1 MPKTFLTDN
10 LFIRDKFAKAMFAN
24 PVNSDYVIKY
34 ILALEQKENI
44 EILSY
49 EVLYPEINTF
59 KNLKDRVTDA
69 YGVLN
74 TSDGL
79 VLLNTEFNSH
89 YTNEGY
95 LKNLVYV
102 CHMLLKY
109 ADVSLGKVYTKCI
122 QININNFDIY
132 KEGKFVY
139 KDEIFQKYR
148 DKENFILTR
157 YHINVALLR
166 KMSYDDIRKLNRN
179 GLEYL
184 SLICITDNKKAFI
197 GDEMLLRIVKE
208 LKEMQR
214 NYDEL
219 IYYDPKKFHEAEM
232 KEISFEDGK
241 AVGIEQGTEQT
252 KLANAKECIKNG
264 ISKELILKS
273 IAITE
278 EDYNMLVSEIQ
289 KEAKNK

>member
-10 LFIRDKFAKAMFAN
+10 LFIRDKFAKAIFAN

-74 TSDGL
+74 TSEGL
-79 VLLNTEFNSH
+79 VLLNTEFNCN
-89 YTNEGY
+89 YTNESF
-95 LKNLVYV
+95 LKNLVYI

-109 ADVSLGKVYTKCI
+109 ADVSSGKVYTKCI
-122 QININNFDIY
+122 QININNFDVY
-132 KEGKFVY
+132 GEGKFVY
-139 KDEIFQKYR
+139 KEEIFPKYR
-148 DKENFILTR
+148 DKENVMLTR
-157 YHINVALLR
+157 YNINVALLR
-166 KMSYDDIRKLNRN
+166 KMSYDDIRKLNRD

-184 SLICITDNKKAFI
+184 SLICITNNKKTFI
-197 GDEMLLRIVKE
+197 GDKIMLRIVKE
-208 LKEMQR
+208 LDAMQK

-232 KEISFEDGK
+232 KEI
-241 AVGIEQGTEQT
+241 AIEKSNLAIAKKLIEKGST
-252 KLANAKECIKNG
+252 KDFVIEITD
-264 ISKELILKS
+264 
-273 IAITE
+273 ITE
-278 EDYNMLVSEIQ
+278 NQYEDLVNEIQ
-289 KEAKNK
+289 KETKKK

>member
-10 LFIRDKFAKAMFAN
+10 LFIRDKFAKAIFAN

-34 ILALEQKENI
+34 ILALEQKDNI

-74 TSDGL
+74 TSEGL
-79 VLLNTEFNSH
+79 VLLNTEFNCN
-89 YTNEGY
+89 YTNESF
-95 LKNLVYV
+95 LKNLVYI

-109 ADVSLGKVYTKCI
+109 ADVSSGKVYTKCI
-122 QININNFDIY
+122 QININNFDVY
-132 KEGKFVY
+132 GEGKFVY
-139 KDEIFQKYR
+139 KEEIFPKYR
-148 DKENFILTR
+148 DKENVMLTR
-157 YHINVALLR
+157 YNINVALLR
-166 KMSYDDIRKLNRN
+166 KMSYDDIRKLNRD

-184 SLICITDNKKAFI
+184 SLICITNNKKAFI
-197 GDEMLLRIVKE
+197 CDKIMLRIVKE
-208 LKEMQR
+208 LDAMQK

-232 KEISFEDGK
+232 KEI
-241 AVGIEQGTEQT
+241 AIEKSNLAIAKKLIEKGST
-252 KLANAKECIKNG
+252 KDFVIEITD
-264 ISKELILKS
+264 
-273 IAITE
+273 ITE
-278 EDYNMLVSEIQ
+278 NQYEDLVNEIQ
-289 KEAKNK
+289 KETKKK

>member
-10 LFIRDKFAKAMFAN
+10 LFIRDKFAKAIFAN

-34 ILALEQKENI
+34 ILALEQKDNI

-74 TSDGL
+74 TSEGL
-79 VLLNTEFNSH
+79 VLLNTEFNCN
-89 YTNEGY
+89 YTNESF
-95 LKNLVYV
+95 LKNLVYI

-109 ADVSLGKVYTKCI
+109 ADVSSGKVYTKCI
-122 QININNFDIY
+122 QININNFDVY
-132 KEGKFVY
+132 GEGKFVY
-139 KDEIFQKYR
+139 KEEIFPKYR
-148 DKENFILTR
+148 DKENVMLTR
-157 YHINVALLR
+157 YNINVALLR
-166 KMSYDDIRKLNRN
+166 KMSYDDIRKLNRD

-184 SLICITDNKKAFI
+184 SLICITNNKKAFA
-197 GDEMLLRIVKE
+197 GDKIMLRIVKE
-208 LKEMQR
+208 LDAMQK

-232 KEISFEDGK
+232 KEI
-241 AVGIEQGTEQT
+241 AIEKSNLAIAKKLIEKGST
-252 KLANAKECIKNG
+252 KDFVIEITD
-264 ISKELILKS
+264 
-273 IAITE
+273 ITE
-278 EDYNMLVSEIQ
+278 NQYEDLVNEIQ
-289 KEAKNK
+289 KETKKK

>member
-10 LFIRDKFAKAMFAN
+10 LFIRDKFAKAIFAN

-34 ILALEQKENI
+34 ILALEQKDNI

-74 TSDGL
+74 TSEGL
-79 VLLNTEFNSH
+79 VLLNTEFNCN
-89 YTNEGY
+89 YTNESF
-95 LKNLVYV
+95 LKNIVYI

-109 ADVSLGKVYTKCI
+109 ADVSSGKVYTKCI
-122 QININNFDIY
+122 QININNFDVY
-132 KEGKFVY
+132 GEGKFVY
-139 KDEIFQKYR
+139 KEEIFPKYR
-148 DKENFILTR
+148 DKENVMLTR
-157 YHINVALLR
+157 YNINVALLR
-166 KMSYDDIRKLNRN
+166 KMSYDDIRKLNRD

-184 SLICITDNKKAFI
+184 SLICITNNKKAFI
-197 GDEMLLRIVKE
+197 GDKMMLRIVKE
-208 LKEMQR
+208 LDAMQK

-232 KEISFEDGK
+232 KEI
-241 AVGIEQGTEQT
+241 AIEKSNLAIAKKLIEKGST
-252 KLANAKECIKNG
+252 KEFVIE
-264 ISKELILKS
+264 ITD
-273 IAITE
+273 ITE
-278 EDYNMLVSEIQ
+278 NQYEDLVNEIQ
-289 KEAKNK
+289 KETKKK

>member
-10 LFIRDKFAKAMFAN
+10 LFIRDKFAKAIFAN

-34 ILALEQKENI
+34 ILALEQKDNI

-74 TSDGL
+74 TSEGL
-79 VLLNTEFNSH
+79 VLLNTEFNCN
-89 YTNEGY
+89 YTNESF
-95 LKNLVYV
+95 LKNLVYI

-109 ADVSLGKVYTKCI
+109 ADVSSGKVYTKCI
-122 QININNFDIY
+122 QININNFDVY
-132 KEGKFVY
+132 GEGKFVY
-139 KDEIFQKYR
+139 KEEIFPKYR
-148 DKENFILTR
+148 DKENVMLTR
-157 YHINVALLR
+157 YNINVALLR
-166 KMSYDDIRKLNRN
+166 KMSYDDIRKLNRD

-184 SLICITDNKKAFI
+184 SLICITNNKKVFA
-197 GDEMLLRIVKE
+197 GDKMMLRIVKE
-208 LKEMQR
+208 LDAMQK

-232 KEISFEDGK
+232 KEI
-241 AVGIEQGTEQT
+241 AIEKSNLAIAKKLIEKGST
-252 KLANAKECIKNG
+252 KDFVIEITD
-264 ISKELILKS
+264 
-273 IAITE
+273 ITE
-278 EDYNMLVSEIQ
+278 NQYEDLVNEIQ
-289 KEAKNK
+289 KETKKK

>member
-10 LFIRDKFAKAMFAN
+10 LFIRDKFAKAIFAN

-34 ILALEQKENI
+34 ILALEQKDNI

-74 TSDGL
+74 TSEGL
-79 VLLNTEFNSH
+79 VLLNTEFNCN
-89 YTNEGY
+89 YTNESF
-95 LKNLVYV
+95 LKNLVYI

-109 ADVSLGKVYTKCI
+109 ADVSSGKVYTKCI
-122 QININNFDIY
+122 QININNFDVY
-132 KEGKFVY
+132 GEGKFVY
-139 KDEIFQKYR
+139 KEEIFPKYR
-148 DKENFILTR
+148 DKENVMLTR
-157 YHINVALLR
+157 YNINVALLR
-166 KMSYDDIRKLNRN
+166 KMSYDDIRKLNRD

-184 SLICITDNKKAFI
+184 SLICITNNKKAFI
-197 GDEMLLRIVKE
+197 GDKMMLRIVKE
-208 LKEMQR
+208 LDAMQK

-232 KEISFEDGK
+232 KEL
-241 AVGIEQGTEQT
+241 AIEKSNLAIAKKLIEKGST
-252 KLANAKECIKNG
+252 KDFVIEITD
-264 ISKELILKS
+264 
-273 IAITE
+273 ITE
-278 EDYNMLVSEIQ
+278 NQYEDLVNKIQ
-289 KEAKNK
+289 KETKKK

>member
-10 LFIRDKFAKAMFAN
+10 LFIRDKFAMAIFAN

-34 ILALEQKENI
+34 ILALEQKDNI

-74 TSDGL
+74 TSEGL
-79 VLLNTEFNSH
+79 VLLNTEFNCN
-89 YTNEGY
+89 YTNESF
-95 LKNLVYV
+95 LKNLVYI

-109 ADVSLGKVYTKCI
+109 ADVSSGKVYTKCI
-122 QININNFDIY
+122 QININNFDVY
-132 KEGKFVY
+132 GEGKFVY
-139 KDEIFQKYR
+139 KEEIFPKYR
-148 DKENFILTR
+148 DKENVMLTR
-157 YHINVALLR
+157 YNINVALLR
-166 KMSYDDIRKLNRN
+166 KMSYDDIRKLNRD

-184 SLICITDNKKAFI
+184 SLICITNNKKAFI
-197 GDEMLLRIVKE
+197 GDKIMLRIVKE
-208 LKEMQR
+208 LDAMQK

-232 KEISFEDGK
+232 KEI
-241 AVGIEQGTEQT
+241 AIEKSNLAIAKKLIEKGST
-252 KLANAKECIKNG
+252 KDFVIEITD
-264 ISKELILKS
+264 
-273 IAITE
+273 ITE
-278 EDYNMLVSEIQ
+278 NQYEDLVNEIQ
-289 KEAKNK
+289 KETKKK

>member
-10 LFIRDKFAKAMFAN
+10 LFIRDKFAKAIFAN

-74 TSDGL
+74 TSEGL
-79 VLLNTEFNSH
+79 VLLNTEFNCN
-89 YTNEGY
+89 YTNESF
-95 LKNLVYV
+95 LKNLVYI

-109 ADVSLGKVYTKCI
+109 ADVSSGKVYTKCI
-122 QININNFDIY
+122 QININNFDVY
-132 KEGKFVY
+132 GEGKFVY
-139 KDEIFQKYR
+139 KEEIFPKYR
-148 DKENFILTR
+148 DKENVMLTR
-157 YHINVALLR
+157 YNINVALLR
-166 KMSYDDIRKLNRN
+166 KMSYDDIRKLNRDS
-179 GLEYL
+179 LEYL
-184 SLICITDNKKAFI
+184 SLICITNNKKVFA
-197 GDEMLLRIVKE
+197 GDKMMLRIVKE
-208 LKEMQR
+208 LDAVQK

-232 KEISFEDGK
+232 KEL
-241 AVGIEQGTEQT
+241 AIEQNN
-252 KLANAKECIKNG
+252 LAIAKELIKNG
-264 ISKELILKS
+264 ASKELILKS
-273 IAITE
+273 IDIYE
-278 EDYNMLVSEIQ
+278 EDYNKLVSEIQ
-289 KEAKNK
+289 KETKSK

>member
-1 MPKTFLTDN
+1 MLKTFLTEN

-34 ILALEQKENI
+34 VKALEQKDNI

-59 KNLKDRVTDA
+59 KNLKDRITDA

-74 TSDGL
+74 TSEGL
-79 VLLNTEFNSH
+79 VLLNTEFNCN

-95 LKNLVYV
+95 LKNIVYV
-102 CHMLLKY
+102 CHMLIKY
-109 ADVSLGKVYTKCI
+109 ADVSSGKVYSKCI
-122 QININNFDIY
+122 QINIDNFDVY
-132 KEGKFVY
+132 GEGKFVY
-139 KDEIFQKYR
+139 KEEILKKYR
-148 DKENFILTR
+148 NKENFILTI

-166 KMSYDDIRKLNRN
+166 KMSYDDIRKLNRD

-184 SLICITDNKKAFI
+184 SLICITNNKKAFI
-197 GDEMLLRIVKE
+197 GDKMMLRIVKE
-208 LKEMQR
+208 LDAMQK

-232 KEISFEDGK
+232 KEL
-241 AVGIEQGTEQT
+241 AIEQNN
-252 KLANAKECIKNG
+252 LAIAKECIKKKL
-264 ISKELILKS
+264 SKQLTLEITK
-273 IAITE
+273 ITE
-278 EDYNMLVSEIQ
+278 QDYNMLVKEVQ
-289 KEAKNK
+289 KETKAK

>member
-10 LFIRDKFAKAMFAN
+10 LFIRDKFAKAIFAN

-34 ILALEQKENI
+34 ILALEQKDNI

-74 TSDGL
+74 TSEGL
-79 VLLNTEFNSH
+79 VLLNTEFNCN
-89 YTNEGY
+89 YTNESF
-95 LKNLVYV
+95 LKNLVYI

-109 ADVSLGKVYTKCI
+109 ADVSSGKVYTKCI
-122 QININNFDIY
+122 QININNFDVY
-132 KEGKFVY
+132 GEGKFVY
-139 KDEIFQKYR
+139 KEEIFPKYR
-148 DKENFILTR
+148 DKENVMLTR
-157 YHINVALLR
+157 YNINVALLR
-166 KMSYDDIRKLNRN
+166 KMSYDDIRKLNRD

-184 SLICITDNKKAFI
+184 SLICITNNKKAFI
-197 GDEMLLRIVKE
+197 GDKIMLRIVKE
-208 LKEMQR
+208 LDAVQK

-232 KEISFEDGK
+232 KEI
-241 AVGIEQGTEQT
+241 AIEKSNLAIAKKLIEKGST
-252 KLANAKECIKNG
+252 KDFVIEITD
-264 ISKELILKS
+264 
-273 IAITE
+273 ITE
-278 EDYNMLVSEIQ
+278 NQYEDLVNEIQ
-289 KEAKNK
+289 KETKKK

>member
-10 LFIRDKFAKAMFAN
+10 LFIRDKFAKAIFAN

-34 ILALEQKENI
+34 ILALEQKDNI

-74 TSDGL
+74 TSEGL
-79 VLLNTEFNSH
+79 VLLNTEFNCN
-89 YTNEGY
+89 YTNESF
-95 LKNLVYV
+95 LKNLVYI

-109 ADVSLGKVYTKCI
+109 ADVSSGKVYTKCI
-122 QININNFDIY
+122 QININNFDVY
-132 KEGKFVY
+132 GEGKFVY
-139 KDEIFQKYR
+139 KEEIFPKYR
-148 DKENFILTR
+148 DKENVMLTR
-157 YHINVALLR
+157 YNINVALLR
-166 KMSYDDIRKLNRN
+166 KMSYDDIRKLNRD

-184 SLICITDNKKAFI
+184 SLICITNNKKTFI
-197 GDEMLLRIVKE
+197 GDKIMLRIVKE
-208 LKEMQR
+208 LDAMQK

-232 KEISFEDGK
+232 KEI
-241 AVGIEQGTEQT
+241 AIEKSNLAIAKKLIEKGST
-252 KLANAKECIKNG
+252 KDFVIEITD
-264 ISKELILKS
+264 
-273 IAITE
+273 ITE
-278 EDYNMLVSEIQ
+278 NQYEDLVNEIQ
-289 KEAKNK
+289 KETKKK

>member
-10 LFIRDKFAKAMFAN
+10 LFIRDKFAKAIFAN

-34 ILALEQKENI
+34 ILALEQKDNI

-74 TSDGL
+74 TSEGL
-79 VLLNTEFNSH
+79 VLLNTEFNCN
-89 YTNEGY
+89 YTNESF
-95 LKNLVYV
+95 LKNLVYI

-109 ADVSLGKVYTKCI
+109 ADVSSGKVYTKCI
-122 QININNFDIY
+122 QININNFDVY
-132 KEGKFVY
+132 GEGKFVY
-139 KDEIFQKYR
+139 KEEIFPKYR
-148 DKENFILTR
+148 DKENVMLTR
-157 YHINVALLR
+157 YNINVALLR
-166 KMSYDDIRKLNRN
+166 KMSYDDIRKLNRD

-184 SLICITDNKKAFI
+184 LLICITNNKKAFI
-197 GDEMLLRIVKE
+197 GDKIMLRIVKE
-208 LKEMQR
+208 LDAMQK

-232 KEISFEDGK
+232 KEI
-241 AVGIEQGTEQT
+241 AIEKSNLAIAKKLIEKGST
-252 KLANAKECIKNG
+252 KDFVIEITD
-264 ISKELILKS
+264 
-273 IAITE
+273 ITE
-278 EDYNMLVSEIQ
+278 NQYEDLVNEIQ
-289 KEAKNK
+289 KETKKK

>member
-1 MPKTFLTDN
+1 MLKTFLTEN

-34 ILALEQKENI
+34 VKALEQKDNI

-74 TSDGL
+74 TSEGL
-79 VLLNTEFNSH
+79 VLLNTEFNCN
-89 YTNEGY
+89 YTNESF
-95 LKNLVYV
+95 LKNLVYI

-109 ADVSLGKVYTKCI
+109 ADVSSGKVYTKCI
-122 QININNFDIY
+122 QININNFDVY
-132 KEGKFVY
+132 GEGKFVY
-139 KDEIFQKYR
+139 KEEIFPKYR
-148 DKENFILTR
+148 DKENVMLTR
-157 YHINVALLR
+157 YNINVALLR
-166 KMSYDDIRKLNRN
+166 KMSYDDIRKLNRD

-184 SLICITDNKKAFI
+184 SLICITNNKKAFI
-197 GDEMLLRIVKE
+197 GDKIMLRIVKE
-208 LKEMQR
+208 LDAMQK

-232 KEISFEDGK
+232 KEI
-241 AVGIEQGTEQT
+241 AIEKSNLAIAKKLIEKGST
-252 KLANAKECIKNG
+252 KDFVIEITD
-264 ISKELILKS
+264 
-273 IAITE
+273 ITE
-278 EDYNMLVSEIQ
+278 NQYEDLVNEIQ
-289 KEAKNK
+289 KETKKK

>member
-10 LFIRDKFAKAMFAN
+10 LFIRDKFAKAIFAN

-34 ILALEQKENI
+34 ILALEQKDNI

-74 TSDGL
+74 TSEGL
-79 VLLNTEFNSH
+79 VLLNTEFNCN
-89 YTNEGY
+89 YTNESF
-95 LKNLVYV
+95 LKNLVYI

-109 ADVSLGKVYTKCI
+109 ADVSSGKVYTKCI
-122 QININNFDIY
+122 QININNFDVY
-132 KEGKFVY
+132 GEGKFVY
-139 KDEIFQKYR
+139 KEEIFPKYR
-148 DKENFILTR
+148 DKENVMLTR
-157 YHINVALLR
+157 YNINVALLR
-166 KMSYDDIRKLNRN
+166 KMSYDDIRKLNRD

-184 SLICITDNKKAFI
+184 SLICITNNKKAFI
-197 GDEMLLRIVKE
+197 GDKIMLRIVKE
-208 LKEMQR
+208 LDAMQK

-232 KEISFEDGK
+232 KEI
-241 AVGIEQGTEQT
+241 AIEKSNLAIAKKLIEKGST
-252 KLANAKECIKNG
+252 KDFVIEITD
-264 ISKELILKS
+264 
-273 IAITE
+273 ITE
-278 EDYNMLVSEIQ
+278 NQYEDLVNEIQ
-289 KEAKNK
+289 KETKKKLM

>member
-1 MPKTFLTDN
+1 MPKTFLTEN
-10 LFIRDKFAKAMFAN
+10 LFIRDKFAKAIFAN

-34 ILALEQKENI
+34 VKALEQKDNI

-74 TSDGL
+74 TSEGL

-109 ADVSLGKVYTKCI
+109 ADVSSGKVYTKCI
-122 QININNFDIY
+122 QININNFDVY
-132 KEGKFVY
+132 GEGKFVY
-139 KDEIFQKYR
+139 KEEIFPKYR
-148 DKENFILTR
+148 DKENVMLTR
-157 YHINVALLR
+157 YNINVALLR
-166 KMSYDDIRKLNRN
+166 KMSYDDIRKLNRD

-184 SLICITDNKKAFI
+184 SLICITNNKKAFV
-197 GDEMLLRIVKE
+197 GDKMLLRIVKE
-208 LKEMQR
+208 LDAMQK

-232 KEISFEDGK
+232 KEI
-241 AVGIEQGTEQT
+241 AIEKSNLAIAKKLIKKGST
-252 KLANAKECIKNG
+252 KDFVIEITD
-264 ISKELILKS
+264 
-273 IAITE
+273 ITE
-278 EDYNMLVSEIQ
+278 NQYEDLVNEIQ
-289 KEAKNK
+289 KETKNI

>member
-10 LFIRDKFAKAMFAN
+10 LFIRDKFAKAIFAN

-34 ILALEQKENI
+34 ILALEQKDNI

-74 TSDGL
+74 TSEGL
-79 VLLNTEFNSH
+79 VLLNTEFNCN
-89 YTNEGY
+89 YTNESF
-95 LKNLVYV
+95 LKNLVYI

-109 ADVSLGKVYTKCI
+109 ADVSSGKVYTKCI
-122 QININNFDIY
+122 QININNFDVY
-132 KEGKFVY
+132 GEGKFVY
-139 KDEIFQKYR
+139 KEEIFPKYR
-148 DKENFILTR
+148 DKENVMLTR
-157 YHINVALLR
+157 YNINVALLR
-166 KMSYDDIRKLNRN
+166 KMSYDDIRKLNRD

-184 SLICITDNKKAFI
+184 SLICITNNKKVFA
-197 GDEMLLRIVKE
+197 GDKIMLRIVKE
-208 LKEMQR
+208 LDAMQK

-232 KEISFEDGK
+232 KEI
-241 AVGIEQGTEQT
+241 AIEKSNLAIAKKLIEKGST
-252 KLANAKECIKNG
+252 KDFVIEITD
-264 ISKELILKS
+264 
-273 IAITE
+273 ITE
-278 EDYNMLVSEIQ
+278 NQYEDLVNEIQ
-289 KEAKNK
+289 KETKKK

>member
-1 MPKTFLTDN
+1 MPKTFLTNN

-74 TSDGL
+74 TSEGL
-79 VLLNTEFNSH
+79 VLLNTEFNCN
-89 YTNEGY
+89 YTNESF
-95 LKNLVYV
+95 LKNLVYI

-109 ADVSLGKVYTKCI
+109 ADVSSGKVYTKCI
-122 QININNFDIY
+122 QININNFDVY
-132 KEGKFVY
+132 GEEKFVY
-139 KDEIFQKYR
+139 KEEIFPKYR
-148 DKENFILTR
+148 DKENVMLTR
-157 YHINVALLR
+157 YNINVALLR
-166 KMSYDDIRKLNRN
+166 KMSYDDIRKLNRD

-184 SLICITDNKKAFI
+184 SLICITNNKKAFI
-197 GDEMLLRIVKE
+197 GDKIMLRIVKE
-208 LKEMQR
+208 LDAMQK

-232 KEISFEDGK
+232 KEI
-241 AVGIEQGTEQT
+241 AIEKSNLAIAKKLIEKGST
-252 KLANAKECIKNG
+252 KDFVIEITD
-264 ISKELILKS
+264 
-273 IAITE
+273 ITE
-278 EDYNMLVSEIQ
+278 NQYEDLVNEIQ
-289 KEAKNK
+289 KETKKK

>member
-10 LFIRDKFAKAMFAN
+10 LFIRDKFAKAIFAN

-34 ILALEQKENI
+34 ILALEQKDNI

-74 TSDGL
+74 TSEGL
-79 VLLNTEFNSH
+79 VLLNTEFNCN
-89 YTNEGY
+89 YTNESF
-95 LKNLVYV
+95 LKNLVYI

-109 ADVSLGKVYTKCI
+109 ADVSSGKVYTKCI
-122 QININNFDIY
+122 QININNFDVY
-132 KEGKFVY
+132 GEGKFVY
-139 KDEIFQKYR
+139 KEEIFPKYR
-148 DKENFILTR
+148 DKENVMLTR
-157 YHINVALLR
+157 YNINGALLR
-166 KMSYDDIRKLNRN
+166 KMSYDDIRKLNRD

-184 SLICITDNKKAFI
+184 SLICITNNKKAFI
-197 GDEMLLRIVKE
+197 GDKIMLRIVKE
-208 LKEMQR
+208 LDAMQK

-232 KEISFEDGK
+232 KEL
-241 AVGIEQGTEQT
+241 AIEQNN
-252 KLANAKECIKNG
+252 LAIAKECIKKKL
-264 ISKELILKS
+264 SKQLTLEITK
-273 IAITE
+273 ITE
-278 EDYNMLVSEIQ
+278 QDYNMLVKEVQ
-289 KEAKNK
+289 KETKAK

>member
-10 LFIRDKFAKAMFAN
+10 LFIRDKFAKAIFAN

-74 TSDGL
+74 TSEGL
-79 VLLNTEFNSH
+79 VLLNTEFNCN
-89 YTNEGY
+89 YTNESFF
-95 LKNLVYV
+95 KNLVYI

-109 ADVSLGKVYTKCI
+109 ADVSSGKVYTKCI
-122 QININNFDIY
+122 QININNFDVY
-132 KEGKFVY
+132 GEGKFVY
-139 KDEIFQKYR
+139 KEEIFPKYR
-148 DKENFILTR
+148 DKENVMLTR
-157 YHINVALLR
+157 YNINVALLR
-166 KMSYDDIRKLNRN
+166 KMSYDDIRKLNRD

-184 SLICITDNKKAFI
+184 SLICITNNKKAFI
-197 GDEMLLRIVKE
+197 GDKIMLRIVKE
-208 LKEMQR
+208 LDAMQK

-232 KEISFEDGK
+232 KEI
-241 AVGIEQGTEQT
+241 AIEKSNLAIAKKLIEKGST
-252 KLANAKECIKNG
+252 KDFVIEITD
-264 ISKELILKS
+264 
-273 IAITE
+273 ITE
-278 EDYNMLVSEIQ
+278 NQYEDLVNEIQ
-289 KEAKNK
+289 KETKKK

>member
-34 ILALEQKENI
+34 VKALEQKDNI

-59 KNLKDRVTDA
+59 KNLKDRITDA

-74 TSDGL
+74 TSEGL
-79 VLLNTEFNSH
+79 VLLNTEFNCN

-95 LKNLVYV
+95 LKNIVYV
-102 CHMLLKY
+102 CHMLIKY
-109 ADVSLGKVYTKCI
+109 ADVSSGKVYSKCI
-122 QININNFDIY
+122 QINIDNFDVY
-132 KEGKFVY
+132 GEGKFVY
-139 KDEIFQKYR
+139 KEEILKKYR
-148 DKENFILTR
+148 NKENFILTI

-166 KMSYDDIRKLNRN
+166 KMSYDDIRKLNRDS
-179 GLEYL
+179 LEYL
-184 SLICITDNKKAFI
+184 SLICITNNKKTFA
-197 GDEMLLRIVKE
+197 GDKMMLRIVKE
-208 LKEMQR
+208 LDAVQK

-232 KEISFEDGK
+232 KEL
-241 AVGIEQGTEQT
+241 AIEQNN
-252 KLANAKECIKNG
+252 LAIAKECIKKKL
-264 ISKELILKS
+264 SKQLTLEITK
-273 IAITE
+273 ITE
-278 EDYNMLVSEIQ
+278 QDYNMLVKEVQ
-289 KEAKNK
+289 KETKAK

>member
-74 TSDGL
+74 TSEGL
-79 VLLNTEFNSH
+79 VLLNTEFNCN
-89 YTNEGY
+89 YTNESF
-95 LKNLVYV
+95 LKNLVYI

-109 ADVSLGKVYTKCI
+109 ADVSSGKVYTKCI
-122 QININNFDIY
+122 QININNFDVY
-132 KEGKFVY
+132 GEGKFVY
-139 KDEIFQKYR
+139 KEEIFPKYR
-148 DKENFILTR
+148 DKENVMLTR
-157 YHINVALLR
+157 YNINVALLR
-166 KMSYDDIRKLNRN
+166 KMSYDDIRKLNRD

-184 SLICITDNKKAFI
+184 SLICITNNKKAFI
-197 GDEMLLRIVKE
+197 GDKIMLRIVKE
-208 LKEMQR
+208 LDAMQK

-232 KEISFEDGK
+232 KEI
-241 AVGIEQGTEQT
+241 AIEKSNLAIAKKLIEKGST
-252 KLANAKECIKNG
+252 KDFVIEITD
-264 ISKELILKS
+264 
-273 IAITE
+273 ITE
-278 EDYNMLVSEIQ
+278 NQYEDLVNEIQ
-289 KEAKNK
+289 KETKKK

>member
-10 LFIRDKFAKAMFAN
+10 LFIRDKFAKAIFAN

-34 ILALEQKENI
+34 ILALEQKDNI

-74 TSDGL
+74 TSEGL
-79 VLLNTEFNSH
+79 VLLNTEFNCN
-89 YTNEGY
+89 YTNESF
-95 LKNLVYV
+95 LKNLVYI

-109 ADVSLGKVYTKCI
+109 ADVSSGKVYTKCI
-122 QININNFDIY
+122 QININNFDVY
-132 KEGKFVY
+132 GEGKFVY
-139 KDEIFQKYR
+139 KEEIFPKYR
-148 DKENFILTR
+148 DKENVMLTR
-157 YHINVALLR
+157 YNINVALLR
-166 KMSYDDIRKLNRN
+166 KMSYDDIRKLNRD

-184 SLICITDNKKAFI
+184 SLICITNNKKAFI
-197 GDEMLLRIVKE
+197 GDKIMLRIVKE
-208 LKEMQR
+208 FDAMQK

-232 KEISFEDGK
+232 KEI
-241 AVGIEQGTEQT
+241 AIEKSNLAIAKKLIEKGST
-252 KLANAKECIKNG
+252 KDFVIEITD
-264 ISKELILKS
+264 
-273 IAITE
+273 ITE
-278 EDYNMLVSEIQ
+278 NQYEDLVNEIQ
-289 KEAKNK
+289 KETKKK

>member
-10 LFIRDKFAKAMFAN
+10 LFIRDKFAKAIFAN

-74 TSDGL
+74 TSEGL
-79 VLLNTEFNSH
+79 VLLNTEFNCN
-89 YTNEGY
+89 YTNESF
-95 LKNLVYV
+95 LKNLVYI

-109 ADVSLGKVYTKCI
+109 ADVSSGKVYIKCI
-122 QININNFDIY
+122 QININNFDVY
-132 KEGKFVY
+132 GEGKFVY
-139 KDEIFQKYR
+139 KEEIFPKYR
-148 DKENFILTR
+148 DKENVMLTR
-157 YHINVALLR
+157 YNINVALLR
-166 KMSYDDIRKLNRN
+166 KMSYDDIRKLNRD

-184 SLICITDNKKAFI
+184 SLICITNNKKAFI
-197 GDEMLLRIVKE
+197 GDKIMLRIVKE
-208 LKEMQR
+208 LDAMQK

-232 KEISFEDGK
+232 KEI
-241 AVGIEQGTEQT
+241 AIEKSNLAIAKKLIEKGST
-252 KLANAKECIKNG
+252 KDFVIEITD
-264 ISKELILKS
+264 
-273 IAITE
+273 ITE
-278 EDYNMLVSEIQ
+278 NQYEDLVNEIQ
-289 KEAKNK
+289 KETKKK

>member
-1 MPKTFLTDN
+1 MRKMPKTFLTDN
-10 LFIRDKFAKAMFAN
+10 LFIRDKFAKAIFAN

-74 TSDGL
+74 TSEGL
-79 VLLNTEFNSH
+79 VLLNTEFNCN
-89 YTNEGY
+89 YTNESF
-95 LKNLVYV
+95 LKNLVYI

-109 ADVSLGKVYTKCI
+109 ADVSSGKVYTKCI
-122 QININNFDIY
+122 QININNFDVY
-132 KEGKFVY
+132 GEGKFVY
-139 KDEIFQKYR
+139 KEEIFPKYR
-148 DKENFILTR
+148 DKENVMLTR
-157 YHINVALLR
+157 YNINVALLR
-166 KMSYDDIRKLNRN
+166 KMSYDDIRKLNRD

-184 SLICITDNKKAFI
+184 SLICITNNKKSFI
-197 GDEMLLRIVKE
+197 GDKMMLRIVKE
-208 LKEMQR
+208 LDAMQK

-232 KEISFEDGK
+232 KEI
-241 AVGIEQGTEQT
+241 AIEKSNLAIAKKLIEKGST
-252 KLANAKECIKNG
+252 KDFVIEITD
-264 ISKELILKS
+264 
-273 IAITE
+273 ITE
-278 EDYNMLVSEIQ
+278 NQYEDLVNEIQ
-289 KEAKNK
+289 KETKKK

>member
-10 LFIRDKFAKAMFAN
+10 LFIRDKFAKAIFAN

-34 ILALEQKENI
+34 ILALEQKDNI

-74 TSDGL
+74 TSEGL
-79 VLLNTEFNSH
+79 VLLNTEFNCN
-89 YTNEGY
+89 YTNESF
-95 LKNLVYV
+95 LKNLVYI

-109 ADVSLGKVYTKCI
+109 ADVSSGKVYTKCI
-122 QININNFDIY
+122 QININNFDVY
-132 KEGKFVY
+132 GEEKFVY
-139 KDEIFQKYR
+139 KEEIFPKYR
-148 DKENFILTR
+148 DKENVMLTR
-157 YHINVALLR
+157 YNINVALLR
-166 KMSYDDIRKLNRN
+166 KMSYDDIRKLNRD

-184 SLICITDNKKAFI
+184 SLICITNNKKAFI
-197 GDEMLLRIVKE
+197 GDKIMLRIVKE
-208 LKEMQR
+208 LDAMQK

-232 KEISFEDGK
+232 KEI
-241 AVGIEQGTEQT
+241 AIEKSNLAIAKKLIEKGST
-252 KLANAKECIKNG
+252 KDFVIEITD
-264 ISKELILKS
+264 
-273 IAITE
+273 ITE
-278 EDYNMLVSEIQ
+278 NQYEDLVNEIQ
-289 KEAKNK
+289 KETKKK